1 MVKNVKCETTVQPQ
15 ITEAIS
21 TTSVQNLASAPA
33 VAMGSLYNTL
43 SNSVALSAV
52 NAVHAQQ
59 QANIV
64 HQAATARSVAMLLG
78 E

>member
-1 MVKNVKCETTVQPQ
+1 MKSETTVQPLV
-15 ITEAIS
+15 TDS
-21 TTSVQNLASAPA
+21 GVTSSVQNVASAPA
-33 VAMGSLYNTL
+33 VSMGSLYVNL
-43 SNSVALSAV
+43 SNSVALSAI

-64 HQAATARSVAMLLG
+64 HQAATAKAVAMLLG

>member
-1 MVKNVKCETTVQPQ
+1 MNNVISETKVQPQ
-15 ITEAIS
+15 ITEAVS
-21 TTSVQNLASAPA
+21 TTSVQNIASAPA

-43 SNSVALSAV
+43 SNSVALSAM
-52 NAVHAQQ
+52 NAVYAQQ
-59 QANIV
+59 QANIA